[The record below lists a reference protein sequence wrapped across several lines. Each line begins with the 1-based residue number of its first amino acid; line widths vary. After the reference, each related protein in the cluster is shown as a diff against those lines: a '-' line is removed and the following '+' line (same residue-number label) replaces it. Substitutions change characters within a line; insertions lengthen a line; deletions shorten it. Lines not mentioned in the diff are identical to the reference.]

1 METASCGP
9 RQRESRGGG
18 EGGLSA
24 GAKEGGDVE
33 PPRGRT
39 TETEMH
45 RYRLSDAAQS
55 ATWGLAEKQREHLRP
70 QATAEVD
77 AEKLPLADHEGRGQ
91 KTVKGAG
98 V

>member
-1 METASCGP
+1 MDPASERAEVEEKGASA
-9 RQRESRGGG
+9 RE
-18 EGGLSA
+18 L
-24 GAKEGGDVE
+24 EGGDVE

-55 ATWGLAEKQREHLRP
+55 ATRGPAEKQREHLRP